1 MPISRSR
8 LSDVVVVPA
17 DFAWR
22 VLRSFRANQGLL
34 LAAALAYYLLLSIVP
49 LLILILWALSRVIN
63 RQQLMTTLGANLE
76 RIVPGQSAL
85 LLDELARFSENHS
98 AIGWVLLGSLVYFSS
113 QAFTVL
119 EKAMS
124 VIFLHRITVRHRHFM
139 ISAIIPYLYILVLGF
154 GLLGMTLITGSLEA
168 IGAQSLHLLGHSWSL
183 QGLSGTLL
191 SVLGMVAEIAV
202 LTSIYVIMPMGRPAW
217 RHALIGAS
225 AAALLWEITRLVL
238 IWYFRT
244 LSSVTVVYGSLTT
257 AIVVLTSFDVAA
269 ILLLLGAQVIAE
281 YERLA
286 QPATNVSPA

>member
-1 MPISRSR
+1 MLPRFLAI
-8 LSDVVVVPA
+8 PA
-17 DFAWR
+17 SFALQ
-22 VLRSFRANQGLL
+22 VLRAFRANQGLL

-49 LLILILWALSRVIN
+49 LLILILWALSRIID
-63 RQQLMTTLGANLE
+63 RQHLLATLGANLE

-85 LLDELARFSENHS
+85 LLDELARFSEHHS

-139 ISAIIPYLYILVLGF
+139 ISAIIPYLYILVLGL
-154 GLLGMTLITGSLEA
+154 GLLLMTLITGSLEA

-183 QGLSGTLL
+183 QGLSGGLL
-191 SVLGMVAEIAV
+191 SVLGLAAEIAV
-202 LTSIYVIMPMGRPAW
+202 LTSIYLVMPVGRPAW

-225 AAALLWEITRLVL
+225 AAALLWEIMRLVL
-238 IWYFRT
+238 IWYFHT
-244 LSSVTVVYGSLTT
+244 LSTVSVVYGSLTT

-281 YERLA
+281 YEQRA
-286 QPATNVSPA
+286 RPAPRAVPA